1 MNSNTL
7 ASPDSSM
14 AMSDREERD
23 WREAVGRGLRC
34 RCPAC
39 GEGRLFRGFLK
50 PVPACSACGEDL
62 TPQRS
67 DDLPPY
73 IVISLVGH
81 VVVGGML
88 LAERFADWSMLT
100 HGVVW
105 MSLTLILAIGLMQ
118 PVKGGVI
125 GLQWALL
132 MHGFGR
138 GVSNHAG
145 DANGAGT

>member
-1 MNSNTL
+1 MTSTTL
-7 ASPDSSM
+7 ASPDAPM
-14 AMSDREERD
+14 ATPDSAERD
-23 WREAVGRGLRC
+23 WRGSVGRGLRC

-39 GEGRLFRGFLK
+39 GEGKLFRGFLK

-105 MSLTLILAIGLMQ
+105 VSLTLILALGLMQ

-125 GLQWALL
+125 GLQWGLR

-138 GVSNHAG
+138 DAGKQAG
-145 DANGAGT
+145 DDEAGT

>member
-1 MNSNTL
+1 MVSSN
-7 ASPDSSM
+7 P
-14 AMSDREERD
+14 AMTAPEVAERD
-23 WREAVGRGLRC
+23 WRGSVGRGLRG

-39 GEGRLFRGFLK
+39 GEGRLFRSFLK
-50 PVPACSACGEDL
+50 PVAACESCAEDL

-73 IVISLVGH
+73 IVISIVGH

-100 HGVVW
+100 HGLVW
-105 MSLTLILAIGLMQ
+105 VSLTLILAIGLMQ

-125 GLQWALL
+125 GLQWALR

-138 GVSNHAG
+138 NAGKDAG
-145 DANGAGT
+145 DDGEGT

>member
-1 MNSNTL
+1 MTSTTL
-7 ASPDSSM
+7 ASPDSPM
-14 AMSDREERD
+14 ASPDAGERD
-23 WREAVGRGLRC
+23 WRAAVGRGLRC

-39 GEGRLFRGFLK
+39 GQGKLFRGFLT
-50 PVPACSACGEDL
+50 PAAACEACGEDL

-73 IVISLVGH
+73 IVITLVGH

-88 LAERFADWSMLT
+88 LAERFADWSMTMHAL
-100 HGVVW
+100 VW
-105 MSLTLILAIGLMQ
+105 VSLTLILALGLMR

-125 GLQWALL
+125 GLQWALR

-138 GVSNHAG
+138 TAG
-145 DANGAGT
+145 QDSGRIDGTGA